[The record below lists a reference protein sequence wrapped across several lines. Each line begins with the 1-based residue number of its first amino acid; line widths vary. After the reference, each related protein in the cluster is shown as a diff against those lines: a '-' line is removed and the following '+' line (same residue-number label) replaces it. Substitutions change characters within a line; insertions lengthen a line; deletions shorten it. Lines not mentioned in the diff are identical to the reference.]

1 MFNNNC
7 QQVTLNTERLNC
19 IMYADDVFLISETG
33 EVLQICLS
41 KKSLKIPKGLS
52 EFVNWKTDNTWP
64 KEK

>member
-33 EVLQICLS
+33 EVLLICLS
-41 KKSLKIPKGLS
+41 KKSLKIPKGSS
-52 EFVNWKTDNTWP
+52 EFLN
-64 KEK
+64 